1 MILNN
6 KIKVFLAI
14 SSFMMALAIGLGA
27 FGAHGLKSILN
38 ESMLKV
44 YNTGIQYHFYN
55 TLGLF
60 IATFIYA
67 LKPTSK
73 KIFVSLCLIIIG
85 MIIFSFSLYF
95 LAILN
100 LPILGAITP
109 IGGSLLIIAWFLL
122 SYGILKD

>member
-6 KIKVFLAI
+6 KIKIFFAI
-14 SSFMMALAIGLGA
+14 ASFMMALAIAFGA
-27 FGAHGLKSILN
+27 FGAHALKSILD
-38 ESMLKV
+38 EYFLKI

-60 IATFIYA
+60 AATFIYA
-67 LKPTSK
+67 LKPDSK
-73 KIFVSLCLIIIG
+73 KIFISLWLIIIG

-100 LPILGAITP
+100 MPILGAITP
-109 IGGSLLIIAWFLL
+109 IGGTLLIIAWLTL
-122 SYGILKD
+122 TYGILKD

>member
-6 KIKVFLAI
+6 KIKIFFAI
-14 SSFMMALAIGLGA
+14 ASFMMALGIALGA
-27 FGAHGLKSILN
+27 FGAHALKSILD
-38 ESMLKV
+38 EYFLKI

-60 IATFIYA
+60 AATFIYA
-67 LKPTSK
+67 LKPGSK
-73 KIFVSLCLIIIG
+73 KIFISLWLIIIG

-100 LPILGAITP
+100 MPILGAITP
-109 IGGSLLIIAWFLL
+109 IGGTLLIIAWLTL
-122 SYGILKD
+122 TYGILKD

>member
-6 KIKVFLAI
+6 KIKIFFAI
-14 SSFMMALAIGLGA
+14 ASFIMALGIALGA
-27 FGAHGLKSILN
+27 FGAHALKSILD
-38 ESMLKV
+38 EYFLKI

-60 IATFIYA
+60 AATFIYA
-67 LKPTSK
+67 LKPDSK
-73 KIFVSLCLIIIG
+73 KIFISLWLIIIG

-100 LPILGAITP
+100 MPILGAITP
-109 IGGSLLIIAWFLL
+109 IGGTLLIIAWLTL
-122 SYGILKD
+122 TYGILKD

>member
-6 KIKVFLAI
+6 RIKIFLAL
-14 SSFMMALAIGLGA
+14 SAFMMALAIGLGA
-27 FGAHGLKSILN
+27 FGAHALKSILD
-38 ESMLKV
+38 ESMLKI

-60 IATFIYA
+60 AATFIYS

-73 KIFVSLCLIIIG
+73 KIFISLYLILIG

-95 LAILN
+95 LAILS

-109 IGGSLLIIAWFLL
+109 IGGTLLIIAWLL
-122 SYGILKD
+122 LTFGILKD

>member
-6 KIKVFLAI
+6 KIKIFFAI
-14 SSFMMALAIGLGA
+14 ASFMMAFGIALGA
-27 FGAHGLKSILN
+27 FGAHALKSILD
-38 ESMLKV
+38 EYFLKI

-60 IATFIYA
+60 AATFIYA
-67 LKPTSK
+67 LKPDSK
-73 KIFVSLCLIIIG
+73 KIFISLWLIIIG

-100 LPILGAITP
+100 MPILGAITP
-109 IGGSLLIIAWFLL
+109 IGGTLLIIAWLTL
-122 SYGILKD
+122 TYGILKD

>member
-6 KIKVFLAI
+6 KIKIFFAI
-14 SSFMMALAIGLGA
+14 ASFMMALGIALGA
-27 FGAHGLKSILN
+27 FGAHALKSILD
-38 ESMLKV
+38 EYFLKI

-60 IATFIYA
+60 AATFIYA
-67 LKPTSK
+67 LKPDSK
-73 KIFVSLCLIIIG
+73 KIFISLWLIIIG

-100 LPILGAITP
+100 MPILGAITP
-109 IGGSLLIIAWFLL
+109 IGGTLLIIAWL
-122 SYGILKD
+122 SLAYGILKD

>member
-6 KIKVFLAI
+6 KIKIFFAI
-14 SSFMMALAIGLGA
+14 ASFMMALAIAFGA
-27 FGAHGLKSILN
+27 FGAHALKNILD
-38 ESMLKV
+38 EYFLKI
-44 YNTGIQYHFYN
+44 YNTGVQYHFYN

-60 IATFIYA
+60 AATFIYA

-73 KIFVSLCLIIIG
+73 KILISLWLIIIG

-100 LPILGAITP
+100 MPILGAVTP
-109 IGGSLLIIAWFLL
+109 IGGTLLIIAWLTL
-122 SYGILKD
+122 AYGILKD

>member
-109 IGGSLLIIAWFLL
+109 IGGSLLIIAWLLL